1 MGLQLT
7 RGGEYGIR
15 AMSYLAAQ
23 PDGHVCALRE
33 VSAAQDVPESF
44 LAKIFQN
51 LVHAGLVVSHRGARG
66 GFALARPASQ
76 ITLAD
81 VIEAVDGPVAL
92 NACLSEPG
100 NCERV
105 EECSLHEI
113 WVKAQAAMMDVLG
126 EATLDNVTRAARQA
140 KTSAARVAGL
150 V

>member
-23 PDGHVCALRE
+23 PDGRVCALRE

-66 GFALARPASQ
+66 GFALARPAAAIS
-76 ITLAD
+76 LAD

-92 NACLSEPG
+92 NTCVGEPG
-100 NCERV
+100 GCLRGH
-105 EECSLHEI
+105 ECAVHEV
-113 WVKAQAAMMDVLG
+113 WKRAQSAMMGVLG
-126 EATLDNVTRAARQA
+126 GATLQDVAAPVSSPTVEVT
-140 KTSAARVAGL
+140 AGAD
-150 V
+150 

>member
-1 MGLQLT
+1 VGLQLT

-23 PDGHVCALRE
+23 PDGQVCALRE

-92 NACLSEPG
+92 NACLGEPG
-100 NCERV
+100 GCDRA
-105 EECSLHEI
+105 EECSVHEI
-113 WVKAQAAMMDVLG
+113 WVKAQTAMMGVLG
-126 EATLDNVTRAARQA
+126 EATLKQVAPAQA
-140 KTSAARVAGL
+140 HSGNGSGRVAGR

>member
-15 AMSYLAAQ
+15 AMSYLAAR
-23 PDGHVCALRE
+23 PEGCVCALRE

-66 GFALARPASQ
+66 GFALARPAAE

-92 NACLSEPG
+92 NNCVGEPG
-100 NCERV
+100 GCDRMD
-105 EECSLHEI
+105 ECPIHEI
-113 WVKAQAAMMDVLG
+113 WVKAQSAMMAVLG
-126 EATLDNVTRAARQA
+126 EASLSNVVPAAARGGNGSRSVGGRA
-140 KTSAARVAGL
+140 
-150 V
+150 